1 MSPSQIALKQQGK
14 KPSCSHVGTV
24 ALDSAMGLKT
34 SSPSPLAEG
43 SWVHGGDRSIPITG
57 RGPGRAP
64 SPTWTL
70 GQGPKK
76 PSPEDSEAALVS

>member
-1 MSPSQIALKQQGK
+1 MSPSQIALKQQGEK
-14 KPSCSHVGTV
+14 QSCSHMGTV
-24 ALDSAMGLKT
+24 TLDSAIALKT

-43 SWVHGGDRSIPITG
+43 SRVHGGDRNVPAMG

-64 SPTWTL
+64 SLAGTL

-76 PSPEDSEAALVS
+76 PSPGDRAAALVY